1 MSDNHPTSADGYRLS
16 YDQVRFEI
24 APDSVSGPGD
34 GPTQFEIIGQP
45 RAIQALQMAIEMPA
59 KGYNVFVTGP
69 AGTGKR
75 TAIMKL
81 LRERRPPDGA
91 LRDCAYVHNFRS
103 PYEPRVLYF
112 PPGRARAFRAA
123 MQRLVE
129 EIGDGLQLVFED
141 KQYQKRRE
149 EILLASEN
157 AEQERITEFESRL
170 DQAGFQIVRAAED
183 EERPDLA
190 PILDGK
196 PASFDELQRQAVNG
210 EIDQTRLEQM
220 RENYFRFI
228 DEMNRIFSKLR
239 VNRNEMRRKL
249 VELQA
254 ASIEPQLDR
263 EIQRIKDEF
272 PGERISAYLDSVR
285 EAILSGIEEFTPE
298 SASWTGGTA
307 GSGASPAATA
317 ASSASGSGSAAG
329 GGESEHAERGRFQ
342 RFDVNIVVEHTE
354 TENCPVVFEG
364 TADYA
369 KLFGTVEPG
378 ADSGEDGGPG
388 FMSLR
393 AGSVLQAS
401 GGFLVLRAQ
410 DILMQED
417 AWNALKRTLQ
427 DGATEIRTVPGPYS
441 HPSGL
446 KPEPIEVAVKVIIM
460 GNEHIYDI
468 LYNQDEEFGKLFK
481 IPAEFDAVM
490 ERNERN
496 TAEYVA
502 FMRMIQSQEELLP
515 LAPAGIA
522 AVVHHG
528 VRLAEFRNRLSTRFS
543 RVADLLREADY
554 WARRHE
560 SAEITEREVDAA
572 LEQRRYLYNLPE
584 EKIDEQILS
593 HELLISVSGTAIGR
607 INGLAVIDRGYYA
620 FGRPMVITVRT
631 APGDDGIINIERES
645 GLSGELHDKGVYI
658 IEGYLQSKYLSEH
671 PLSIRASICFEQSYV
686 EVDGDSASSSE
697 IYVLLSAIAEVPL
710 RQDIAVTGSVSQM
723 GEVQAVGGISEKIE
737 GFYEVC
743 RKIGITGTQGVIIPR
758 GNIENL
764 ILSREVQ
771 DAVRNGTFRIW
782 AVDTIDQGIEILTGL
797 QAGVRTQ
804 RGSFKA
810 GTVNSFVEKR
820 LREMA
825 DQMKRFGGR

>member
-1 MSDNHPTSADGYRLS
+1 MSDQRTKDPKLSADAHVLAF
-16 YDQVRFEI
+16 DQVRFHI
-24 APDSVSGPGD
+24 DPDSIPDSEQAPA
-34 GPTQFEIIGQP
+34 QFGIIGQP
-45 RAIQALQMAIEMPA
+45 RAIQALRMAIEMSA

-81 LRERRPPDGA
+81 LRERRPPEGA
-91 LRDCAYVHNFRS
+91 LSDCAYVHNFRS

-112 PPGRARAFRAA
+112 PPGRARAFRGA
-123 MQRLVE
+123 MHGLIERISDRLQV
-129 EIGDGLQLVFED
+129 VFED
-141 KQYQKRRE
+141 KHYQKRRE

-157 AEQERITEFESRL
+157 AEQERIAEFETRL
-170 DQAGFQIVRAAED
+170 DKAGFQIVRSAED
-183 EERPDLA
+183 EDRPDIA
-190 PILDGK
+190 PMLDGK
-196 PASFDELQRQAVNG
+196 PASFDEIQRQAVNG
-210 EIDQTRLEQM
+210 EIDQSRLEQI
-220 RENYFRFI
+220 RENYYRFI
-228 DEMNRIFSKLR
+228 DEMNRIFAKLR

-254 ASIEPQLDR
+254 ASVEPQLNE
-263 EIQRIKDEF
+263 EISRLKTEF
-272 PGERISAYLDSVR
+272 PGERVAAHLEAMR
-285 EAILSGIEEFTPE
+285 EAILTGIEDFAPE
-298 SASWTGGTA
+298 SVV
-307 GSGASPAATA
+307 SPAAGPTGSGG
-317 ASSASGSGSAAG
+317 SSAPSSGAHSDSDHGD
-329 GGESEHAERGRFQ
+329 RNRFA
-342 RFDVNIVVEHTE
+342 RFDVNILVEHTDSDRR
-354 TENCPVVFEG
+354 PVVFEG
-364 TADYA
+364 SADYA
-369 KLFGTVEPG
+369 KLFGTIEP
-378 ADSGEDGGPG
+378 SGDGSDDGSPT

-393 AGSVLQAS
+393 AGSILQAS
-401 GGFLVLRAQ
+401 GGFLILRAQ
-410 DILMQED
+410 DILTQED

-427 DGATEIRTVPGPYS
+427 DGTTEIRTVPGPYS

-446 KPEPIEVAVKVIIM
+446 KPEPIEVTVKVIVM

-490 ERNERN
+490 ERDERN

-502 FMRMIQSQEELLP
+502 FMRMIQTEEQLLP
-515 LAPAGIA
+515 LESDGIA
-522 AVVHHG
+522 AVVEHG

-543 RVADLLREADY
+543 RIADLLREADY
-554 WARRHE
+554 WGRRQNGAR
-560 SAEITEREVDAA
+560 ITRREVEEA

-593 HELLISVSGTAIGR
+593 HELLIAVSGSAIGR
-607 INGLAVIDRGYYA
+607 INGLAVIDRGYYS

-631 APGDDGIINIERES
+631 SPGDDGIINIERES

-658 IEGYLQSKYLSEH
+658 IEGYLQSKYLREH
-671 PLSIRASICFEQSYV
+671 PLSVRASICFEQSYV

-697 IYVLLSAIAEVPL
+697 IYVLLSAIGEVPL
-710 RQDIAVTGSVSQM
+710 RQDIAVTGSVNQM
-723 GEVQAVGGISEKIE
+723 GELQAVGGISEKIE

-743 RKIGITGTQGVIIPR
+743 RKLGVTGLQGVIIPR

-771 DAVRNGTFRIW
+771 EEIRRGRFHIW
-782 AVDTIDQGIEILTGL
+782 AVNTIDQGIEILTGL
-797 QAGVRTQ
+797 PAGVRTQ
-804 RGSFKA
+804 RGPFQA

-825 DQMKRFGGR
+825 EQMRRFGGR

>member
-1 MSDNHPTSADGYRLS
+1 MGYDSGTMSHNYAKPDKTPADAYALS
-16 YDQVRFEI
+16 FEQVRFSI
-24 APDSVSGPGD
+24 APDSIPSPAEA
-34 GPTQFEIIGQP
+34 PAQFDIIGQP
-45 RAIQALQMAIEMPA
+45 RAIQALRMAIEMPA

-75 TAIMKL
+75 TAIIKL
-81 LRERRPPDGA
+81 LRERRPPEGA
-91 LRDCAYVHNFRS
+91 LHDCAYVHNFRS

-112 PPGRARAFRAA
+112 PPGKARAFRTA
-123 MQRLVE
+123 MQRLIE
-129 EIGDGLQLVFED
+129 QISDGLQLVFED
-141 KQYQKRRE
+141 KQYQRRRE

-157 AEQERITEFESRL
+157 AEQERISEFESRL
-170 DQAGFQIVRAAED
+170 DEAGFQIVRSAED
-183 EERPDLA
+183 EEKPDLA
-190 PILDGK
+190 PLLDGK

-210 EIDQTRLEQM
+210 TMDQSRLEQI

-228 DEMNRIFSKLR
+228 DEMSRIFAKLR

-254 ASIEPQLDR
+254 SSIEPQLREEIDR
-263 EIQRIKDEF
+263 LKREF
-272 PGERISAYLDSVR
+272 PGERIAAHLDAVR
-285 EAILSGIEEFTPE
+285 EAVLSGIEAFAPE
-298 SASWTGGTA
+298 AGG
-307 GSGASPAATA
+307 AAA
-317 ASSASGSGSAAG
+317 AASGSAGTGAAG
-329 GGESEHAERGRFQ
+329 EAEHSERSRFQ
-342 RFDVNIVVEHTE
+342 RFDVNVVVEHTE
-354 TENCPVVFEG
+354 TEHSPVVFES

-369 KLFGTVEPG
+369 KLFGTVEP
-378 ADSGEDGGPG
+378 SGDGGDDGAPG
-388 FMSLR
+388 FMNLR

-401 GGFLVLRAQ
+401 GGFLILRAQ
-410 DILMQED
+410 DILTQEE
-417 AWNALKRTLQ
+417 AWSALKRALQ
-427 DGATEIRTVPGPYS
+427 DGAAEIRTMPGPYS

-446 KPEPIEVAVKVIIM
+446 KPEPIDLSVKVIIM

-481 IPAEFDAVM
+481 MPAEFDAVM
-490 ERNERN
+490 ERSPRN
-496 TAEYVA
+496 TGEYVA
-502 FMRMIQSQEELLP
+502 FMRMIQRDEQLLP
-515 LAPAGIA
+515 LEPDGIA
-522 AVVHHG
+522 AVIEHG
-528 VRLAEFRNRLSTRFS
+528 VRLSEFRNRLSTRFS

-554 WARRHE
+554 WGRRHNVE
-560 SAEITEREVDAA
+560 QITRREVQAA
-572 LEQRRYLYNLPE
+572 LDQRRYLYNLPE

-593 HELLISVSGTAIGR
+593 HELLISVAGSAIGR

-620 FGRPMVITVRT
+620 FGRPMVITVRI

-658 IEGYLQSKYLSEH
+658 IEGYLQSKYLREH

-710 RQDIAVTGSVSQM
+710 RQDIAVTGSGNQM

-743 RKIGITGTQGVIIPR
+743 RKLGISGTQGVIIPR

-764 ILSREVQ
+764 ILSHEVQ
-771 DAVRNGTFRIW
+771 EEIRCKRFHIW

-797 QAGVRTQ
+797 PAGVRTQ
-804 RGSFKA
+804 RDQFQS
-810 GTVNSFVEKR
+810 GTVNSFVERR

-825 DQMKRFGGR
+825 EQMQRFRSR